1 MPKGA
6 SPVGVLIIGE
16 LRGRQQELC
25 ALSQATR
32 GLDLYISTYDE
43 DEDMSRL
50 IASNR
55 RLHLLLMDRTY
66 LTYVDIET
74 SGTTV

>member
-1 MPKGA
+1 M
-6 SPVGVLIIGE
+6 
-16 LRGRQQELC
+16 
-25 ALSQATR
+25 
-32 GLDLYISTYDE
+32 STYDE

>member
-1 MPKGA
+1 MD
-6 SPVGVLIIGE
+6 L
-16 LRGRQQELC
+16 
-25 ALSQATR
+25 
-32 GLDLYISTYDE
+32 LDLYMSTYDE

-55 RLHLLLMDRTY
+55 RLHLLLMNRTY

-74 SGTTV
+74 SGITLRAILDLLYEYNGNVKIRYIPW